1 MFGALLVTALNGMV
15 FIDRKRR
22 RMLGALWDEFEA
34 QTSSLPFAAIL
45 TGRTRFELAGS
56 MSGRSRSLRAVL
68 GRFLAALS
76 AGAPSASR
84 VRVVCEPCA
93 NPACPAA
100 SPSPPATE
108 ALGFTMPNTSIVRT
122 GPLLGATQ

>member
-84 VRVVCEPCA
+84 VRVVCESCA
-93 NPACPAA
+93 SRVRAVCKPGMPGSVAK
-100 SPSPPATE
+100 PSCD
-108 ALGFTMPNTSIVRT
+108 R
-122 GPLLGATQ
+122 GAGVHDAEH